1 MRSSAMKWAAVCLAA
16 WAMVAVRPASAL
28 TTDQLEELFFWC
40 NTSMPTPNPAAH
52 AFLGGL
58 QYLEIPNA
66 DIAYYRFGNNET
78 GRPALMLVNGLN
90 SVMGGWPLRLLR
102 ALAEEQEVVIFDN
115 RGQGLSVDTNSTAPL
130 TVQSMAE
137 DVKNLAVALGFE
149 TPPNLMGVSMGGMIT
164 ITAAALHGDTFNR
177 FIPISGSAGGNSSL
191 GFSEKMM
198 HSLTH
203 LAQMDLY
210 DLMDMYFPMPH
221 PLGLLTACWYTMEAF
236 DRPMIPTNATTTAR
250 QMEAILDFF
259 QDDQVY
265 DLLPSINSRVLVVGG
280 ALDPVIRPQNQKL
293 MAKRLPA
300 AWMTMFPEG
309 GHATYVEYWSTLVDV
324 LNVFLGRDAD
334 EL

>member
-1 MRSSAMKWAAVCLAA
+1 
-16 WAMVAVRPASAL
+16 
-28 TTDQLEELFFWC
+28 
-40 NTSMPTPNPAAH
+40 
-52 AFLGGL
+52 
-58 QYLEIPNA
+58 
-66 DIAYYRFGNNET
+66 
-78 GRPALMLVNGLN
+78 
-90 SVMGGWPLRLLR
+90 
-102 ALAEEQEVVIFDN
+102 
-115 RGQGLSVDTNSTAPL
+115 
-130 TVQSMAE
+130 
-137 DVKNLAVALGFE
+137 
-149 TPPNLMGVSMGGMIT
+149 MGGMIT
-164 ITAAALHGDTFNR
+164 ITAAALHGDSFNR

-203 LAQMDLY
+203 LAQMKLY

-221 PLGLLTACWYTMEAF
+221 PLGEQSREGGGGPGMWPAGHGLLHCGDLVPALQCTSLVAGARVPHSNDSPQESLPLPFPPSPPGLLTACWYTMEAF

-324 LNVFLGRDAD
+324 LNVFLERNAD
-334 EL
+334 DL